1 MEDVLVSGALRAP
14 DEGGLVSTASANQRG
29 DDMQRIGQRT
39 SLEALVNVPLSAYVP
54 LSNDRCAI
62 STAIPDSIDGQ
73 SSREPEEPEES
84 GEPGEPEEPEESE
97 ELGEPEEPEESEEL
111 RESEDPEEPGRSSAV
126 AEAKLYRR
134 ATRSL
139 RKHLPHLKNVL
150 EWSRGKQV
158 KVECYDYSNSA
169 LASCTKF
176 GDDLSTDE
184 NVSLYQVLKSHPPED
199 IQLRLIVAEDLSTE
213 LIECLGSSLS
223 ISPEAFEEHLLNG
236 GWRNGKYDDPKSDTW
251 ITHDMVKNYT
261 TIRWYR
267 PVKRK
272 LQRPY
277 SASDWENI
285 LAPEPWSMMWT
296 EAVPNDAGKSYPVR
310 HRMRPL
316 TNIIRRDWS
325 LKTNAEAQVAVGDLA
340 AWEERAT
347 IWSRQRGSQ
356 SIGACNVFLY
366 SSTIDSQPSRAFA
379 GPFTNTPRPNEWVRR
394 SPAEIGRLYAY
405 RANTSLAESG

>member
-14 DEGGLVSTASANQRG
+14 DEGGLVSTASANNRG
-29 DDMQRIGQRT
+29 DTHRNGQRT
-39 SLEALVNVPLSAYVP
+39 SLEALANVPFSAYVP
-54 LSNDRCAI
+54 LSNDQCAI
-62 STAIPDSIDGQ
+62 STAITDPIDGQ
-73 SSREPEEPEES
+73 S
-84 GEPGEPEEPEESE
+84 
-97 ELGEPEEPEESEEL
+97 LGEPEEPEE
-111 RESEDPEEPGRSSAV
+111 PVEPGLSFGLGGG
-126 AEAKLYRR
+126 AEAKPYAR

-139 RKHLPHLKNVL
+139 RKHLPHLNNVL
-150 EWSRGKQV
+150 KWSRRKQV
-158 KVECYDYSNSA
+158 KVECYDYSNNA
-169 LASCTKF
+169 LSSCRKF

-184 NVSLYQVLKSHPPED
+184 NVSLHEVLKSYPPED
-199 IQLRLIVAEDLSTE
+199 VQLRLIVAEDLSTE

-261 TIRWYR
+261 TLRWYR
-267 PVKRK
+267 PVRRK

-285 LAPEPWSMMWT
+285 LDPGRCSMAWT
-296 EAVPNDAGKSYPVR
+296 EAVSNDAGRPYDVR
-310 HRMRPL
+310 HRMEPL

-325 LKTNAEAQVAVGDLA
+325 LKTNAESYVAVGDLA

-356 SIGACNVFLY
+356 SIGACNVSFY
-366 SSTIDSQPSRAFA
+366 SSTIDSQPSPAFT
-379 GPFTNTPRPNEWVRR
+379 GPFTNTPRPNEWGRR
-394 SPAEIGRLYAY
+394 SSAEIGRLYAY
-405 RANTSLAESG
+405 RPNTSLAESG

>member
-1 MEDVLVSGALRAP
+1 MEDALVSGALRAP
-14 DEGGLVSTASANQRG
+14 DEGGLVSTASANNRG
-29 DDMQRIGQRT
+29 DDTHR
-39 SLEALVNVPLSAYVP
+39 LALKNVPFSAHVP
-54 LSNDRCAI
+54 LSNDQCAI
-62 STAIPDSIDGQ
+62 STAIPDPIDGQ
-73 SSREPEEPEES
+73 S
-84 GEPGEPEEPEESE
+84 
-97 ELGEPEEPEESEEL
+97 LGEPEGPEG
-111 RESEDPEEPGRSSAV
+111 PGPSSAV
-126 AEAKLYRR
+126 AEVKPYAR

-139 RKHLPHLKNVL
+139 RKHLPHLNNVL
-150 EWSRGKQV
+150 KWSRRKQV
-158 KVECYDYSNSA
+158 KVECYDYSNNA
-169 LASCTKF
+169 LSSCRKF

-184 NVSLYQVLKSHPPED
+184 NVSLYQVLKSYPPED
-199 IQLRLIVAEDLSTE
+199 VQLRLIVAEDLSTE

-261 TIRWYR
+261 TLRWYR

-285 LAPEPWSMMWT
+285 LDPGRCSMAWT
-296 EAVPNDAGKSYPVR
+296 EAVSNDAGKPYGVR
-310 HRMRPL
+310 HRMEPL
-316 TNIIRRDWS
+316 TKIIRRDWS
-325 LKTNAEAQVAVGDLA
+325 LRTNAEAHVAVGDLA

-356 SIGACNVFLY
+356 SIGACNVFFY

-379 GPFTNTPRPNEWVRR
+379 GPFTNTPRPNEWGRR

-405 RANTSLAESG
+405 RPNTSLAESG